1 MAEEHVEEHVEEQL
15 VANQKMIEWL
25 LFKTGIKLSVI
36 SRKTGVSESALGN
49 LRRKDSRIQDMRF
62 QNAAALTKF
71 AEEMKKQME
80 L

>member
-1 MAEEHVEEHVEEQL
+1 MVEKNVEEQL
-15 VANQKMIEWL
+15 IANKKMIEWL
-25 LFKTGIKLSVI
+25 LFKTGIQLSVI
-36 SRKTGVSESALGN
+36 SRETGVSESALGN
-49 LRRKDSRIQDMRF
+49 LRRKNSKIQDMRF